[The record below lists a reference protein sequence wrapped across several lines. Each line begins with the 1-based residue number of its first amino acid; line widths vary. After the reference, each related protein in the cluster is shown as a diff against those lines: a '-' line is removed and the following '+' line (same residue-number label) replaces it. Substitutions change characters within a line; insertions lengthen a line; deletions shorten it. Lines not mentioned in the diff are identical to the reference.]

1 MPKVCSIEAS
11 KLSPTDAAAY
21 KSRRKHSTQL
31 AFVETRL
38 PIAKRELA
46 MVVAEAHSAHPDLI
60 DKNGDFFEDL
70 LAKQFE
76 EDARQ
81 ANMFTKKDQG
91 GTARVRADLA
101 RRSVA
106 DPRVVEAD
114 DTAASQ
120 KAAAEKLGA
129 GGSPNLAAMSQEEYA
144 AHLAET
150 GLPEGVSAYDA
161 LTASPELRGLNAQ
174 QRVDLYIK
182 SKDAAQNFT
191 ARMSTLWVAFRGTT
205 GGVRAIGA
213 DSGWTNFEVGTD
225 RASDGQVRHKSYASL
240 SDFINITNEELTG
253 FLEAMDMLGFNGQV
267 KFPGMGSRALLGFDN
282 IVMHGATQRDAL
294 LGQKI
299 AQDYFGGRVTGTQV
313 GADANGKSH
322 TQLMADALEATNAK
336 PNRNTKAA
344 KDAEAEREAKAAE
357 ARAAEAERKAKE
369 EAGRK
374 KSGAERLARK
384 KQPGG
389 AGKAGAGTT
398 TKPAS
403 GQGAANLKAK
413 GKGGTA
419 DTSNQKK
426 SASETVQSEPTGTEQ
441 PQPAVGKEQ
450 QPTSV
455 SGITPEAAAFIVAAE
470 QGMPGSVTNNLRRIA
485 DENGVPHDKNTKPED
500 ILAALKAKQE
510 AATTATP
517 AAKPAAKPTATPK
530 PKGYDMNLGADR
542 LAYAKGLI
550 EGASGRTEEQDFKE
564 GAEVILRDAIFD
576 RPQSGKENKWLTE
589 MTTILNTKE
598 DGWLWTS
605 EQRIE
610 WLKEVFIDLAM
621 EFVVPSVQRRNN
633 TETPPSYINRNG
645 AEQPWV
651 TMAIENNWL
660 IDTVGNLRAMPA
672 NPSARITALLDRA
685 STATGSV
692 EDIAAQ
698 RNLDENIDLPNDATM
713 AFTKMIDRILAGG
726 NTVKML
732 GGVADK
738 VFYNNSIAT
747 MIGDQADMTHVHRGA
762 PLSDWVTNNGKL
774 GYSFNWDGDT
784 LAIPAKAPPS
794 DKVQRDTAG
803 RPPVSSKSSNIEDGT
818 VITRPMATLK
828 IKEYISKV
836 VGRLNPKYLPMVID
850 VENLEAFKRTA
861 RYKEAIASRRD
872 GLNTLTEDTAA
883 YSFGTTV
890 VIFRN
895 NVKNR
900 QHLAFL
906 LGHEIIGHFGL
917 ASVMSPANLKKL
929 MAGIYDT
936 DINVRA
942 EVDRRMALYG
952 MDKTEATEEAVA
964 DLAGHAESSTIIRVW
979 NAIKTFLN
987 KLGVKF
993 SDDMAR
999 YYVNQSRRM
1008 MRTGTT
1014 GDASANGIY
1023 EDLLNI
1029 QQRYI
1034 EGRASNNLGSISGV
1048 VRGLTAGN
1056 GGGMRGLWHTMEQI
1070 TSDMKS
1076 TDGLDRNVKRLSN
1089 AASDAGNVFGK
1100 LGRMLQTLDDKA
1112 LVSRGLQRIFRT
1124 FEHQS
1129 EHVKQRQSELNDMMV
1144 FSHTVNAFNTAPKS
1158 ETDFNTGPTD
1168 AERDSANELLA
1179 EATLYGQA
1187 QVDEALI
1194 RKQPTLLD
1202 ISPDGLVQRNDKNIS
1217 EVIDAGLITQEQFE
1231 GDGLKYRNYND
1242 AGKPETGANEF
1253 SYYKPTFK
1261 ITPRIW
1267 KLYMEQRNAVNAGAL
1282 MVYEDKVHGMIGA
1295 RDEELAFIK
1304 RRYDL
1309 SDEQRDI
1316 LDRLAT
1322 MYAEFYEEDSNLV
1335 GKKFE
1340 WSETSMAKAKVFI
1353 YQAVRVMEKST
1364 AKDGT
1369 VIGDAKLNDWINGSS
1384 HPNDAGLAQ
1393 FRSDPAKLQA
1403 IIADLKIL
1411 NASKVEN
1418 AAAIQHTLM
1427 DMHLLDT
1434 QLVNAEYAAK
1444 NTILGSYAPL
1454 LRRGPYQVRVQAY
1467 KDGKPIQLDDA
1478 VRSMLFY
1485 TRTETK
1491 SEADAMRDQLNAE
1504 FDKFDPNTTEVR
1516 EFSNARSDKERAE
1529 NTNVITGVTF
1539 RAESGDAATAPSLG
1553 TSINYD
1559 DMVNT
1564 LLRAG
1569 IKLRD
1574 KDRESLVTMTTKQ
1587 HSTARSRLNRS
1598 GNPGWA
1604 PNIMRGIA
1612 EHLEM
1617 QTHIAGKNRYRHHIA
1632 RIMADK
1638 VAAEADLWG
1647 GNAELL
1653 AKKQDAYLE
1662 MRIKNPQK
1670 YNDAQRQLAHQ
1681 EMVAYQHSYVASS
1694 TKQGIEIYDRAGNK
1708 TKVEGKGRGNRA
1720 IADAAK
1726 LVEFYNDNVNIGE
1739 ATGEELFGKF
1749 FGKFAALTAAVQL
1762 GGNIA
1767 SAVVNVT
1774 SLPLHTQNYLST
1786 YNEKTGFG
1794 GGFGPGAAAAA
1805 IFRAGRDLS
1814 LIPVI
1819 QEGKLVD
1826 TTGSALALEKWMN
1839 APWSEGEVRHGLTKD
1854 EAYFILSLTKKGVLT
1869 PNLYNAFIG
1878 ASRTGKQDS
1887 LFQRGMEKWMTL
1899 FTKTEQYNRRV
1910 TALASYR
1917 LEKQRRMEAGATQKD
1932 FEGGKTSIAQ
1942 NVYERAITAVNTSQ
1956 GNYAQYNRPNWARG
1970 NIAQY
1975 LYMYKQFQVITIQL
1989 LKNMGR
1995 KEQMMFLALLVLASG
2010 LKGIP
2015 FGEDFG
2021 DILDT
2026 IMQALGIKWE
2036 GLEAYVTE
2044 LAGLI
2049 GLPAR
2054 LIMRGGLD
2062 YVMDASVSPRLGH
2075 SNLLPG
2081 TSYFLAG
2088 SDTGREL
2095 ADIAGPIATAWTGM
2109 LSAAAMAARWG
2120 AESIGL
2126 RPDVTSFADVARTG
2140 MGFSALKAIAE
2151 GIIFMQ
2157 DGSITNKK
2165 GQVVAK
2171 DFGVHE
2177 MIFRML
2183 GFYPNQAT
2191 LQYDLNRM
2199 TQRTRDYGDAI
2210 KEGYIAAYRKADN
2223 SAERSRIRGAVKDWN
2238 NDAGRDSPF
2247 YIRNFSQAANRAAR
2261 QAKLTSTGRLLSS
2274 APKSVRQFHKDNMIR
2289 YGYDTKGI
2297 PTDD

>member
-81 ANMFTKKDQG
+81 ASAFNPLSGRATRSEVRSGPFNERSMTSDPEKTT
-91 GTARVRADLA
+91 TAEVRADLA

-120 KAAAEKLGA
+120 KAAAEKI
-129 GGSPNLAAMSQEEYA
+129 NAAA
-144 AHLAET
+144 KAK
-150 GLPEGVSAYDA
+150 
-161 LTASPELRGLNAQ
+161 R
-174 QRVDLYIK
+174 
-182 SKDAAQNFT
+182 
-191 ARMSTLWVAFRGTT
+191 
-205 GGVRAIGA
+205 
-213 DSGWTNFEVGTD
+213 
-225 RASDGQVRHKSYASL
+225 
-240 SDFINITNEELTG
+240 
-253 FLEAMDMLGFNGQV
+253 EA
-267 KFPGMGSRALLGFDN
+267 
-282 IVMHGATQRDAL
+282 
-294 LGQKI
+294 
-299 AQDYFGGRVTGTQV
+299 
-313 GADANGKSH
+313 
-322 TQLMADALEATNAK
+322 
-336 PNRNTKAA
+336 KAA

-426 SASETVQSEPTGTEQ
+426 STSETVQSEPTGTEQ

-450 QPTSV
+450 QSTSV
-455 SGITPEAAAFIVAAE
+455 SGVTPEAAAFIAAAE

-517 AAKPAAKPTATPK
+517 AAKPTATPK
-530 PKGYDMNLGADR
+530 PKGYDLAKGEDR

-550 EGASGRTEEQDFKE
+550 EGAAGRTEERDFKE
-564 GAEVILRDAIFD
+564 GAAVILRDVIFD
-576 RPQSGKENKWLTE
+576 RESSGKENKWLKT
-589 MTTILNTKE
+589 MTTMLNDRVT
-598 DGWLWTS
+598 GWLWTS
-605 EQRIE
+605 PQRIG
-610 WLKEVFIDLAM
+610 WLKDVFIEEAAASI
-621 EFVVPSVQRRNN
+621 VPNTRQRKNSDEQIV
-633 TETPPSYINRNG
+633 TAPSLTFTKGERKG
-645 AEQPWV
+645 EERPWV
-651 TMAIENNWL
+651 AMALENNWL
-660 IDTVGNLRAMPA
+660 IETISNLERMPV
-672 NPSARITALLDRA
+672 NPSERIAALLARS
-685 STATGSV
+685 STVTDSV
-692 EDIAAQ
+692 EDTVVQQ
-698 RNLDENIDLPNDATM
+698 RLSEKIELASEETT
-713 AFTKMIDRILAGG
+713 AFTKVIDKILSG
-726 NTVKML
+726 
-732 GGVADK
+732 K
-738 VFYNNSIAT
+738 VDITDISRRMYNNSIAT
-747 MIGDQADMTHVHRGA
+747 MIDNGADMAYVHRGA

-784 LAIPAKAPPS
+784 LAIPAKASPS

-861 RYKEAIASRRD
+861 RYQEAIASRRD

-936 DINVRA
+936 DINIRA

-1158 ETDFNTGPTD
+1158 ETDFNTGPTN

-1194 RKQPTLLD
+1194 RKQPALLD
-1202 ISPDGLVQRNDKNIS
+1202 ISPDGLVQRNDKNIRA
-1217 EVIDAGLITQEQFE
+1217 VIDAGLITQEQFE

-1598 GNPGWA
+1598 GNPGWES
-1604 PNIMRGIA
+1604 NIMRGIA

-1749 FGKFAALTAAVQL
+1749 FGKFAALTAAMQL

-1814 LIPVI
+1814 LIPII
-1819 QEGKLVD
+1819 QDGKLVD

-1917 LEKQRRMEAGATQKD
+1917 LEKQRKMEAGATQKD

-2026 IMQALGIKWE
+2026 IMQALGIKWD

-2044 LAGLI
+2044 LAGLT

-2062 YVMDASVSPRLGH
+2062 YVMDASVSTRLGH
-2075 SNLLPG
+2075 GNLLPG

-2095 ADIAGPIATAWTGM
+2095 SDIAGPIVTAWTGM
-2109 LSAAAMAARWG
+2109 LSAGTMAARWG
-2120 AESIGL
+2120 AESLGL

-2140 MGFSALKAIAE
+2140 MGFTALKAMSE

>member
-81 ANMFTKKDQG
+81 ASAFNPLSGRATRSEVRSGPFNERSMTSDPEKTT
-91 GTARVRADLA
+91 TAEVRADLA

-114 DTAASQ
+114 DTAAGYGYVNTMPIADMKRPNGAIGTQ
-120 KAAAEKLGA
+120 GVVTQQVAEL
-129 GGSPNLAAMSQEEYA
+129 
-144 AHLAET
+144 
-150 GLPEGVSAYDA
+150 
-161 LTASPELRGLNAQ
+161 LRMVGLNATDSMTMRQLVDMLRADPAAQ
-174 QRVDLYIK
+174 QRLRD
-182 SKDAAQNFT
+182 FT
-191 ARMSTLWVAFRGTT
+191 AENPIVISVLPDDTIHIKDGHHRAFLLDQMGDTEIPFTT
-205 GGVRAIGA
+205 KEKQSGA
-213 DSGWTNFEVGTD
+213 AAKAK
-225 RASDGQVRHKSYASL
+225 R
-240 SDFINITNEELTG
+240 
-253 FLEAMDMLGFNGQV
+253 EA
-267 KFPGMGSRALLGFDN
+267 
-282 IVMHGATQRDAL
+282 
-294 LGQKI
+294 
-299 AQDYFGGRVTGTQV
+299 
-313 GADANGKSH
+313 
-322 TQLMADALEATNAK
+322 
-336 PNRNTKAA
+336 KAA

-374 KSGAERLARK
+374 KSGAERLAGK

-426 SASETVQSEPTGTEQ
+426 STSETVQSEPTRTEQ

-450 QPTSV
+450 QPVSV

-485 DENGVPHDKNTKPED
+485 DENGVPHDKDTKPED

-517 AAKPAAKPTATPK
+517 AAKPTATPK
-530 PKGYDMNLGADR
+530 PKGYDLAKGEDR

-550 EGASGRTEEQDFKE
+550 EGAAGRTEERDFKE
-564 GAEVILRDAIFD
+564 GAAVILRDVIFD
-576 RPQSGKENKWLTE
+576 RESSGKENKWLKT
-589 MTTILNTKE
+589 MTTMLNDRVT
-598 DGWLWTS
+598 GWLWTS
-605 EQRIE
+605 PQRIG
-610 WLKEVFIDLAM
+610 WLKDVFIEEAAASI
-621 EFVVPSVQRRNN
+621 VPNTRQRKNSDEQIV
-633 TETPPSYINRNG
+633 TAPSLTFTKGERKG
-645 AEQPWV
+645 EERPWV
-651 TMAIENNWL
+651 AMALENNWL
-660 IDTVGNLRAMPA
+660 IETISNLERMPV

-692 EDIAAQ
+692 EDTVAQ
-698 RNLDENIDLPNDATM
+698 RNLDENIDLPNDATT
-713 AFTKMIDRILAGG
+713 AFTKVIDRILAGG
-726 NTVKML
+726 DRVKML
-732 GGVADK
+732 DGVVDK
-738 VFYNNSIAT
+738 VFYNTSIAT
-747 MIGDQADMTHVHRGA
+747 MIGDKADMTHLHRGA

-774 GYSFNWDGDT
+774 LGYSFNWDGDT
-784 LAIPAKAPPS
+784 LAIPARASPS

-803 RPPVSSKSSNIEDGT
+803 RPPLSSKSSNIEDGT

-861 RYKEAIASRRD
+861 RYQEAIASRRD

-936 DINVRA
+936 DINIRA

-1056 GGGMRGLWHTMEQI
+1056 GSGMRGLWHTMEQI
-1070 TSDMKS
+1070 ASDMKS

-1089 AASDAGNVFGK
+1089 AAADAGNVFGK

-1168 AERDSANELLA
+1168 AERENTNEMLA
-1179 EATLYGQA
+1179 ESTRYGQA

-1194 RKQPTLLD
+1194 RKQPALLD
-1202 ISPDGLVQRNDKNIS
+1202 ISPDGLVQRNDKNIRA
-1217 EVIDAGLITQEQFE
+1217 VIDAGLITQEQFE

-1598 GNPGWA
+1598 GNPGWES
-1604 PNIMRGIA
+1604 NIMRGIA

-1749 FGKFAALTAAVQL
+1749 FGKFAALTAAMQL

-1767 SAVVNVT
+1767 TAVVNVT

-1819 QEGKLVD
+1819 QDGKLVD

-1917 LEKQRRMEAGATQKD
+1917 LEKQRKMEAGATQKD

-2026 IMQALGIKWE
+2026 IMQVLDIKWE

-2044 LAGLI
+2044 LAGLT

-2062 YVMDASVSPRLGH
+2062 YIMDASVSPRLGH
-2075 SNLLPG
+2075 GNLLPG

-2095 ADIAGPIATAWTGM
+2095 SDIAGPIATAWTGM
-2109 LSAAAMAARWG
+2109 LSAGAMAARWG

-2140 MGFSALKAIAE
+2140 MGFSALKAISE

>member
-1 MPKVCSIEAS
+1 
-11 KLSPTDAAAY
+11 
-21 KSRRKHSTQL
+21 
-31 AFVETRL
+31 
-38 PIAKRELA
+38 
-46 MVVAEAHSAHPDLI
+46 
-60 DKNGDFFEDL
+60 
-70 LAKQFE
+70 
-76 EDARQ
+76 
-81 ANMFTKKDQG
+81 
-91 GTARVRADLA
+91 
-101 RRSVA
+101 
-106 DPRVVEAD
+106 
-114 DTAASQ
+114 
-120 KAAAEKLGA
+120 
-129 GGSPNLAAMSQEEYA
+129 
-144 AHLAET
+144 
-150 GLPEGVSAYDA
+150 
-161 LTASPELRGLNAQ
+161 
-174 QRVDLYIK
+174 
-182 SKDAAQNFT
+182 
-191 ARMSTLWVAFRGTT
+191 
-205 GGVRAIGA
+205 
-213 DSGWTNFEVGTD
+213 
-225 RASDGQVRHKSYASL
+225 
-240 SDFINITNEELTG
+240 
-253 FLEAMDMLGFNGQV
+253 
-267 KFPGMGSRALLGFDN
+267 
-282 IVMHGATQRDAL
+282 
-294 LGQKI
+294 
-299 AQDYFGGRVTGTQV
+299 
-313 GADANGKSH
+313 
-322 TQLMADALEATNAK
+322 MA
-336 PNRNTKAA
+336 
-344 KDAEAEREAKAAE
+344 
-357 ARAAEAERKAKE
+357 
-369 EAGRK
+369 
-374 KSGAERLARK
+374 
-384 KQPGG
+384 
-389 AGKAGAGTT
+389 
-398 TKPAS
+398 
-403 GQGAANLKAK
+403 
-413 GKGGTA
+413 
-419 DTSNQKK
+419 
-426 SASETVQSEPTGTEQ
+426 
-441 PQPAVGKEQ
+441 
-450 QPTSV
+450 
-455 SGITPEAAAFIVAAE
+455 
-470 QGMPGSVTNNLRRIA
+470 
-485 DENGVPHDKNTKPED
+485 
-500 ILAALKAKQE
+500 
-510 AATTATP
+510 
-517 AAKPAAKPTATPK
+517 
-530 PKGYDMNLGADR
+530 
-542 LAYAKGLI
+542 
-550 EGASGRTEEQDFKE
+550 
-564 GAEVILRDAIFD
+564 
-576 RPQSGKENKWLTE
+576 
-589 MTTILNTKE
+589 
-598 DGWLWTS
+598 
-605 EQRIE
+605 
-610 WLKEVFIDLAM
+610 
-621 EFVVPSVQRRNN
+621 FVVPSVQRRNN

-660 IDTVGNLRAMPA
+660 IDTVGNLGAMPA

-698 RNLDENIDLPNDATM
+698 RNLDENIDLPNDATT
-713 AFTKMIDRILAGG
+713 AFTKVIDKILSGKVDITDTSRRMY
-726 NTVKML
+726 NT
-732 GGVADK
+732 
-738 VFYNNSIAT
+738 SIAT
-747 MIGDQADMTHVHRGA
+747 MIGEKADMTHLHRGA

-784 LAIPAKAPPS
+784 LAIPDKAPPS

-861 RYKEAIASRRD
+861 RYQEAIASRRD

-936 DINVRA
+936 DINIRA

-1056 GGGMRGLWHTMEQI
+1056 GSGMRGLWHTMEQI
-1070 TSDMKS
+1070 ASDMKS

-1168 AERDSANELLA
+1168 AERENTNEMLA
-1179 EATLYGQA
+1179 ESTRYGQA

-1194 RKQPTLLD
+1194 RKQPALLD
-1202 ISPDGLVQRNDKNIS
+1202 ISPDGLVQRNDKNIRA
-1217 EVIDAGLITQEQFE
+1217 VIDAGLITQEQFE

-1598 GNPGWA
+1598 GNPGWES
-1604 PNIMRGIA
+1604 NIMRGIA

-1749 FGKFAALTAAVQL
+1749 FGKFAALTAAMQL

-1767 SAVVNVT
+1767 TAVVNVT

-1819 QEGKLVD
+1819 QDGKLVD

-1917 LEKQRRMEAGATQKD
+1917 LEKQRKMEAGATQKD

-2026 IMQALGIKWE
+2026 IMQVLDIKWE

-2044 LAGLI
+2044 LAGLT

-2062 YVMDASVSPRLGH
+2062 YIMDASVSPRLGH
-2075 SNLLPG
+2075 GNLLPG

-2095 ADIAGPIATAWTGM
+2095 SDIAGPIATAWTGM
-2109 LSAAAMAARWG
+2109 LSAGAMAARWG

-2140 MGFSALKAIAE
+2140 MGFSALKAISE